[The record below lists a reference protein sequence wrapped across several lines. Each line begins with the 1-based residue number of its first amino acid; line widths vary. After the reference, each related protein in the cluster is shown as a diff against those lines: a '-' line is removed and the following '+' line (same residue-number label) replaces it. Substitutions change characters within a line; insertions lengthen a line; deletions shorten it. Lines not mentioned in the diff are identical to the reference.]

1 MKMNKSKMDVR
12 EGLWYTEEHEW
23 ARIEGDIAVVGITD
37 YAQKELRDVVFA
49 ELPEVGDKLTFHK
62 DFGYV
67 ESTKAVNAVL
77 SPVSGEVIEV
87 NSKLEDEPEL
97 INSDPYGEGWMVKVR
112 MSNKDELEQLL
123 NAGKY
128 SELMDKLVK

>member
-1 MKMNKSKMDVR
+1 MNKSKMDVR
-12 EGLWYTEEHEW
+12 DGLWYTEEHEW

-37 YAQKELRDVVFA
+37 YAQKELRGVVFV
-49 ELPEVGDKLTFHK
+49 ELPQVGDKLAFHK

-87 NSKLEDEPEL
+87 NSRLEDEPEL

-112 MSNKDELEQLL
+112 MKNKDELEQLL
-123 NAGKY
+123 NASKY
-128 SELMDKLVK
+128 SELMEKLAR

>member
-1 MKMNKSKMDVR
+1 MNKSKMDVR

-23 ARIEGDIAVVGITD
+23 ARIEGDIAVIGITD
-37 YAQKELRDVVFA
+37 YAQKELKDVVFA

-77 SPVSGEVIEV
+77 SPLSGEVIEV

-112 MSNKDELEQLL
+112 MSNKDELKQLL
-123 NAGKY
+123 NAREY

>member
-1 MKMNKSKMDVR
+1 MNKSKMDVR

-23 ARIEGDIAVVGITD
+23 ARIDGDIAVVGITD
-37 YAQKELRDVVFA
+37 YAQKELKDVVFA

-77 SPVSGEVIEV
+77 SPLSGEVIEV

-112 MSNKDELEQLL
+112 MKNKDELEQLL
-123 NAGKY
+123 NASEY
-128 SELMDKLVK
+128 SELMDKLAK

>member
-1 MKMNKSKMDVR
+1 MNKSKMDVR
-12 EGLWYTEEHEW
+12 DGLWYTQEHEW

-37 YAQKELRDVVFA
+37 YAQKELRDVVFV
-49 ELPEVGDKLTFHK
+49 EFPEVGDKLTFHK

-97 INSDPYGEGWMVKVR
+97 INSDPYGEGWMVKVM

-123 NAGKY
+123 NAREY

>member
-1 MKMNKSKMDVR
+1 MNKSKMDVR
-12 EGLWYTEEHEW
+12 DGLWYTEEHEW
-23 ARIEGDIAVVGITD
+23 ARIDGDIAVVGITD
-37 YAQKELRDVVFA
+37 YAQKELRDVVFV
-49 ELPEVGDKLTFHK
+49 EIPKVGDKLTFHK

-112 MSNKDELEQLL
+112 MKNKDELKQLL
-123 NAGKY
+123 NAREY
-128 SELMDKLVK
+128 SGLMDKLE

>member
-1 MKMNKSKMDVR
+1 MNKSKTVVLER
-12 EGLWYTEEHEW
+12 LWYTEEHEW

-37 YAQKELRDVVFA
+37 YAQKELRGVVFV
-49 ELPEVGDKLTFHK
+49 ELPEVGDKLTFQK

-77 SPVSGEVIEV
+77 SPISGEVIEV
-87 NSKLEDEPEL
+87 NSTLEESPEL
-97 INSDPYGEGWMVKVR
+97 VNADPYGEGWMVKVK

-123 NAGKY
+123 SAREY
-128 SELMDKLVK
+128 SELMEKLAK

>member
-1 MKMNKSKMDVR
+1 MVVLD
-12 EGLWYTEEHEW
+12 GLWYTDEHEW

-37 YAQKELRDVVFA
+37 YAQKELRGVVFV
-49 ELPEVGDKLTFHK
+49 ELPEVGDKLTFQK

-87 NSKLEDEPEL
+87 NSTLEESPEL
-97 INSDPYGEGWMVKVR
+97 VNADPYGEGWMVKVK

-123 NAGKY
+123 SAREY
-128 SELMDKLVK
+128 SELMEKLAK

>member
-1 MKMNKSKMDVR
+1 MNKSKMDVR

-37 YAQKELRDVVFA
+37 YAQKELKDVVFA

-77 SPVSGEVIEV
+77 SPVSGEVVEV

-112 MSNKDELEQLL
+112 MSNKDELKQLL
-123 NAGKY
+123 NASEY
-128 SELMDKLVK
+128 SKLMDKLVK

>member
-1 MKMNKSKMDVR
+1 MNKYKMDVR

-23 ARIEGDIAVVGITD
+23 ARIDGDIAVVGITD
-37 YAQKELRDVVFA
+37 YAQKELKDVVFA

-77 SPVSGEVIEV
+77 SPLSGEVIEV

-97 INSDPYGEGWMVKVR
+97 INSDPYGEGWMVKAEL
-112 MSNKDELEQLL
+112 SNPADLDDLL
-123 NAGKY
+123 DAQAYKSLIGQ
-128 SELMDKLVK
+128 

>member
-1 MKMNKSKMDVR
+1 MNKSKMVVLD
-12 EGLWYTEEHEW
+12 GLWYTDEHEW

-37 YAQKELRDVVFA
+37 YAQKELRGVVFV
-49 ELPEVGDKLTFHK
+49 ELPEVGDKLTFQK

-77 SPVSGEVIEV
+77 SPISGEVMEV
-87 NSKLEDEPEL
+87 NSTLEESPEL
-97 INSDPYGEGWMVKVR
+97 VNADPYGEGWMVKVK

-123 NAGKY
+123 NAREY
-128 SELMDKLVK
+128 SELMEKLAK